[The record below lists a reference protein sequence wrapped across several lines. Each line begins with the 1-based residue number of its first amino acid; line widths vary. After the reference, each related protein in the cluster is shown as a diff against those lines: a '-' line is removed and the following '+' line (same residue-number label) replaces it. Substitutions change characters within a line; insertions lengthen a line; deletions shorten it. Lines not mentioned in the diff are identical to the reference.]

1 MSLVKIKFVFFFFR
15 KEKSLC
21 FQAKN
26 QPRSG
31 GVKEPNFGEKAAD
44 ANVGRGWIGIVV
56 NCDRFQMGTAF
67 KSYRV
72 QTTPRH

>member
-1 MSLVKIKFVFFFFR
+1 VKWVLKIVNK
-15 KEKSLC
+15 KEEFL

-31 GVKEPNFGEKAAD
+31 GVKEPDFWEKAAD

-56 NCDRFQMGTAF
+56 DSYRFQMGTAF